1 VSGVIAMND
10 TRERV
15 SIRASFERFPATVK
29 GAFVL
34 RGADRNPH
42 QVRIDA
48 ARVREVSGRGAL
60 PIGLAPVTLDV
71 APNLDLFVPFEF
83 AITELSAG
91 WYELE
96 CDVAIDGDPE
106 NVRPAKRFA
115 VPWPRATVRRG
126 SVSVNKTARVE
137 NGPRVHVDQLECGG
151 ESIRV
156 SFTTT
161 PPEAVP
167 VRLAADGAS
176 LTILESEFDDESGRG
191 RVTAYPVMRTQSRLS
206 IDVRG
211 LRTPIEL
218 DLP

>member
-1 VSGVIAMND
+1 MSQAG
-10 TRERV
+10 ERV

-34 RGADRNPH
+34 RGADRDPH

-48 ARVREVSGRGAL
+48 ARVREISGRGAL
-60 PIGLAPVTLDV
+60 SIGLDPVTLDV

-83 AITELSAG
+83 AITELAAG
-91 WYELE
+91 WYGLE

-106 NVRPAKRFA
+106 NVRPSKRFA

-126 SVSVNKTARVE
+126 NVNVNKTARLE
-137 NGPRVHVDQLECGG
+137 NGPRVHVVQVECGG

-156 SFTTT
+156 SYSIS

-176 LTILESEFDDESGRG
+176 LTILESEFDEDSGHG
-191 RVTAYPVMRTQSRLS
+191 RVTAYPIMRSHSRLS

-211 LRTPIEL
+211 LPAPIEL
-218 DLP
+218 ELP